1 MGPVHRPT
9 AGQLRR
15 FFAAAISGIVAA
27 GIFIG
32 IADLLARFFAPAS
45 SPLIALGNSVIEL
58 APPAVQDVAI
68 SIFGSS
74 NKLVLVLG
82 MGIGGAVL
90 AAGIGLLARRRLGLA
105 CGTFAAVAAVLL
117 ATVVSRPETSLS
129 DLVPTA
135 LGAVSGVAALVVLI
149 RASGSS
155 ASGSPAESSAPGAS
169 EPSQRNSVGEE
180 DERPSR
186 RMFLTLTAAGTV
198 AAAASLSLGRSVGA
212 FTRTAGAAISE
223 MVLPSPAVRAA
234 AIPAETVVDIDGVEP
249 FITPNDEFY
258 RIDTALAV
266 PELTAEEW
274 SLRIHGLVEE
284 EVTLDMPQL
293 LDLPLEEHHIT
304 LTCVSNPVGGDLL
317 GTATWLGYP
326 VRELLARAKPLP
338 EADMVLSRSVD
349 GFTASTPLETL
360 TDSRD
365 SLLAIGMNGDPLPAE
380 HGFPAR
386 LVVPGLYGYVSATKW
401 VIEMEV
407 TRFDQDTAYWTD
419 RGWDEKAPVLVSSR
433 IDVPGS
439 LQEIDS
445 GDVIIAGSAWSQ
457 QEGIEKVE
465 VKIDDGEWQEA
476 ELAAEVSADTWRQ
489 WRYVYADAGSGRHSV
504 TVRATNAAGETQTDE
519 RRDPIPN
526 AATGQHRIEFRVS

>member
-1 MGPVHRPT
+1 MRPLHRPA

-15 FFAAAISGIVAA
+15 LFAAAISGIIAA
-27 GIFIG
+27 GLFIG
-32 IADLLARFFAPAS
+32 FSDLLARLFAPSS

-58 APPAVQDVAI
+58 APPAAQDFAI
-68 SIFGSS
+68 SVFGSN
-74 NKLVLVLG
+74 NKMVLILS
-82 MGIGGAVL
+82 MAIGGTVL
-90 AAGIGLLARRRLGLA
+90 AAGIGLLARRRLRLA
-105 CGTFAAVAAVLL
+105 CGVFAAVVAVLL
-117 ATVVSRPETSLS
+117 ATVVSRPETSLA
-129 DLVPTA
+129 DLIPTF
-135 LGAVSGVAALVVLI
+135 LGAVIGIAALVILI
-149 RASGSS
+149 RTSGSS
-155 ASGSPAESSAPGAS
+155 TDSSIAKPSEAESSSPAHQDA
-169 EPSQRNSVGEE
+169 GEE
-180 DERPSR
+180 DRPSR
-186 RMFLTLTAAGTV
+186 RLFLTLTAAGTV

-223 MVLPSPAVRAA
+223 MILPSPAVRAA
-234 AIPAETVVDIDGVEP
+234 AIPAEAVVDIEGVEP

-266 PELTAEEW
+266 PELTPEEW

-326 VRELLARAKPLP
+326 VRELLAQAGPLP

-349 GFTASTPLETL
+349 GFTASTPLEAL

-365 SLLAIGMNGDPLPAE
+365 SLLAVGMNGDPLPAE

-386 LVVPGLYGYVSATKW
+386 LVVPGLYGFVSATKW
-401 VIEMEV
+401 VIELEV

-439 LQEIDS
+439 LQEVDS
-445 GDVIIAGSAWSQ
+445 GDVVIAGSAWSQ

-489 WRYVYADAGSGRHSV
+489 WRYVYPDAGSGRHSV
-504 TVRATNAAGETQTDE
+504 TVRAANAAGETQTDE

>member
-1 MGPVHRPT
+1 MRPVHRPT

-15 FFAAAISGIVAA
+15 FFAVAISGILAA
-27 GIFIG
+27 GLFLG
-32 IADLLARFFAPAS
+32 ISDLLARFFAPAS

-58 APPAVQDVAI
+58 APPAVQDFAI

-90 AAGIGLLARRRLGLA
+90 AAGIGLLAHRRLGLA
-105 CGTFAAVAAVLL
+105 CGVFVAVAAVLL
-117 ATVVSRPETSLS
+117 AAVASRPETSLS

-135 LGAVSGVAALVVLI
+135 LGAVVGVAALIALI
-149 RASGSS
+149 RT
-155 ASGSPAESSAPGAS
+155 SGSPASDPSAELPAAGAS
-169 EPSQRNSVGEE
+169 EPAQRNAGE
-180 DERPSR
+180 DGSPSR
-186 RMFLTLTAAGTV
+186 RMFLTLTAAGTA

-223 MVLPSPAVRAA
+223 LVLPSPAVRAA
-234 AIPAETVVDIDGVEP
+234 EIPAEAVLDLDGVEP

-266 PELTAEEW
+266 PELTPEGW

-284 EVTLDMPQL
+284 EVTLDMSQL

-326 VRELLARAKPLP
+326 VRELLAQARPLP

-349 GFTASTPLETL
+349 GFTASTPLEAL

-365 SLLAIGMNGDPLPAE
+365 SLLAVGMNGEPLP
-380 HGFPAR
+380 PST
-386 LVVPGLYGYVSATKW
+386 VSRPDSWCRAS
-401 VIEMEV
+401 M
-407 TRFDQDTAYWTD
+407 A
-419 RGWDEKAPVLVSSR
+419 SSR
-433 IDVPGS
+433 P
-439 LQEIDS
+439 
-445 GDVIIAGSAWSQ
+445 
-457 QEGIEKVE
+457 
-465 VKIDDGEWQEA
+465 
-476 ELAAEVSADTWRQ
+476 
-489 WRYVYADAGSGRHSV
+489 
-504 TVRATNAAGETQTDE
+504 
-519 RRDPIPN
+519 PN
-526 AATGQHRIEFRVS
+526 G

>member
-1 MGPVHRPT
+1 MKPVHRPT

-15 FFAAAISGIVAA
+15 FFAAAISGILAA
-27 GIFIG
+27 GLLIG
-32 IADLLARFFAPAS
+32 VSDLLARLFAPAS
-45 SPLIALGNSVIEL
+45 SPLIALGNTMIAL
-58 APPAVQDVAI
+58 APPAAQDFAI
-68 SIFGSS
+68 SVFGSN
-74 NKLVLVLG
+74 NKLVLILG

-90 AAGIGLLARRRLGLA
+90 AAGIGLLARRRLRLA
-105 CGTFAAVAAVLL
+105 CGVFVAVAAVLL
-117 ATVVSRPETSLS
+117 ATVISRPETSFS
-129 DLVPTA
+129 DIVPTA
-135 LGAVSGVAALVVLI
+135 LGTAVGLAALVVLI
-149 RASGSS
+149 RSSGSS
-155 ASGSPAESSAPGAS
+155 AESSEAEAS
-169 EPSQRNSVGEE
+169 DTAQQSHGE

-223 MVLPSPAVRAA
+223 LVLPSPAVQAA
-234 AIPAETVVDIDGVEP
+234 AIPGDAVVDIDGVEP

-266 PELTAEEW
+266 PELTPDEW

-284 EVTLDMPQL
+284 EVTLDMQQL

-326 VRELLARAKPLP
+326 VRELLAQAGPLP

-349 GFTASTPLETL
+349 GFTASTPLEAL

-365 SLLAIGMNGDPLPAE
+365 SLLAVGMNGEPLPAE

-386 LVVPGLYGYVSATKW
+386 LVVPGLYGFVSATKW
-401 VIEMEV
+401 VMELEV

-439 LQEIDS
+439 LQEVSS
-445 GDVIIAGSAWSQ
+445 GEVIIAGSAWSQ

-465 VKIDDGEWQEA
+465 VRIDDDDWQEA
-476 ELAAEVSADTWRQ
+476 ELASEVSVDTWRQ

-504 TVRATNAAGETQTDE
+504 TVRATNAAGETQTEE